1 MSVLKPVTQYAQSG
15 DQYIAYQVFGR
26 GHLDLVI
33 VPGFVSHLEHQWEEP
48 GLARFLERL
57 ATFSR
62 VITFDKRGTG
72 MSDRGSRAPTL
83 EERMAD
89 MLAVMKAVNSKQ
101 AALFGISEGGP
112 MSILFAATYPEKTSA
127 LIIYGSWAKGSRS
140 EDYPWTLPKE
150 QFERWIDTIPRNW
163 GDPDSLAAWAPSA
176 AYDEVRRQWWGKL
189 LRLGASPGAA
199 INLIRT
205 FCEMDVRPVL
215 PSIQVPT
222 LVLHRR
228 DDRTIRV
235 GNGRYIAS
243 HIPGARY
250 VELEGVDHLWWI
262 NEEGTISSEIE
273 EFLTG
278 VRPVANLD
286 RTLATVLFTDIVNST
301 ARALELGDYH
311 WRALLERHNQL
322 VRQEIRVYRG
332 REVRHTGDGFFI
344 TFQGPSQAIRC
355 AQAVKDAIKE
365 LDIEIRA
372 GIHTGEVELIE
383 GEIGGVAIHLAARI
397 VDMAGPDEIL
407 ASGTV
412 KDLVVGSGIEFLDR
426 GQHQLKGIPGQWH
439 LYQALTTPAI
449 S

>member
-1 MSVLKPVTQYAQSG
+1 MSLRPATQYTRS
-15 DQYIAYQVFGR
+15 DDHYIAYQVFGR
-26 GHLDLVI
+26 GRIDLVI
-33 VPGFVSHLEHQWEEP
+33 VPGFISHLEHQWEDPE
-48 GLARFLERL
+48 LARFLERL

-62 VITFDKRGTG
+62 VIIFDKRGTG
-72 MSDRGSRAPTL
+72 MSDRDSFALTL

-89 MLAVMKAVNSKQ
+89 MLAVMEAVNSKQ

-127 LIIYGSWAKGSRS
+127 LIIYGSWAKGARS
-140 EDYPWTLPKE
+140 EDYPWTLRKE
-150 QFERWIDTIPRNW
+150 QFERWINNITQDW
-163 GDPDSLAAWAPSA
+163 GDPDSLVYWAPSA
-176 AYDEVRRQWWGKL
+176 AHDEVRKQWWGKL

-205 FCEMDVRPVL
+205 FYEMDVRSVL

-228 DDRTIRV
+228 DDQTVRV
-235 GNGRYIAS
+235 GNGRYLAD
-243 HIPGARY
+243 HIPEARY
-250 VELEGVDHLWWI
+250 VELEGIDHLWWI

-301 ARALELGDYH
+301 AKALELGDYR
-311 WRALLERHNQL
+311 WRTLLERHNQL
-322 VRQEIRVYRG
+322 VRQEIKQYRG
-332 REVRHTGDGFFI
+332 REVRHTGDGFFV
-344 TFQGPSQAIRC
+344 TFQGPSQAIHC
-355 AQAVKDAIKE
+355 AQAIKEAMKE

-397 VDMAGPDEIL
+397 VDMAGPNEIL
-407 ASGTV
+407 SSGTV
-412 KDLVVGSGIEFLDR
+412 KDLVVGSGIEFSDC

-439 LYQALTTPAI
+439 LYRVLATP
-449 S
+449 SPG